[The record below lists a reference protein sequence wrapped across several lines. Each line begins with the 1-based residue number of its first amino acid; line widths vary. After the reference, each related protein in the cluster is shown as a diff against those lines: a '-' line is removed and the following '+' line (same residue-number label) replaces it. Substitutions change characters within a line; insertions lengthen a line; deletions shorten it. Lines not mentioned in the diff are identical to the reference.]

1 MKKILL
7 LMIAIS
13 SIANAQLKDGKYT
26 AVSDGSI
33 WFWYPYTEMVVK
45 NGEVVEATNDRI
57 KKSGKKASQDKNYN
71 TDMLKKVGVNPSMY
85 SKMIPENY
93 FKSGKNLEKMDSV
106 AGATD
111 STDHFKKQMALLLEK
126 ANNEGPGDYVIKKS
140 DL

>member
-1 MKKILL
+1 MKKFLILML
-7 LMIAIS
+7 AFS
-13 SIANAQLKDGKYT
+13 SIASAALKDGKYT
-26 AVSDGSI
+26 VISDGSI

-45 NGEVVEATNDRI
+45 DGEVVEATHDRI

-71 TDMLKKVGVNPSMY
+71 TDMLKKAGVNPSMY

-111 STDHFKKQMALLLEK
+111 STNHFKKQMTLLLEK
-126 ANNEGPGDYVIKKS
+126 ASNEGPGSYVIKKS

>member
-1 MKKILL
+1 MKIFLILML
-7 LMIAIS
+7 AFS
-13 SIANAQLKDGKYT
+13 SIASASLKDGKYT
-26 AVSDGSI
+26 VISDGSI

-45 NGEVVEATNDRI
+45 NGEVIEVIHDRI

-71 TDMLKKVGVNPSMY
+71 TDMLKKVGVNPNIY

-126 ANNEGPGDYVIKKS
+126 ASNEGPGSYVIKKS